1 MFENFPYTNFHDL
14 NLDFIIQKVLE
25 AYGPDNPPPV
35 GLVLSVNGMTGEVVL
50 FREQNVRLPDVE
62 DSSWNFYRLS
72 NENATG
78 IKFTNGGPAERID
91 GANRY
96 QIYDT
101 GNPPPSV
108 TPPVD
113 SVDGMTGT
121 VKTWANSQ
129 YQTLETPTTAPAN
142 IWDLRRELNN
152 GDKVGIEFE
161 YDSVNQVYKAYLK
174 YTPSGGSPTRVEL
187 LSTANIPASGVVS
200 VNSKTGIVNIYA
212 TDIALSDQS
221 QQSIADALSTI
232 TGDITTLSSTVASK
246 YTMPLNG
253 IPASD
258 LAPGVIP
265 DISGKL
271 DKPTVTGTTGQILT
285 LNSSQQPVWEN
296 KHKTL
301 ATVTADGIK
310 TYAQLLN
317 SLKPYL
323 DTVADVDIPYVVMKD
338 HVGNF
343 LNCINKNSSGY
354 VFAVTFSGPLE
365 NPPVLYWT
373 ARADI
378 TNDSKYTYSRN
389 IGGTASAVD
398 VSSIVATEGETLALY
413 V

>member
-14 NLDFIIQKVLE
+14 NLDWIIQRIME
-25 AYGPDNPPPV
+25 AYGPDNPPPT

-62 DSSWNFYRLS
+62 DSSWNFYRIS

-121 VKTWANSQ
+121 VKTWANSD

-174 YTPSGGSPTRVEL
+174 YTPSGGSPTRTEL

-200 VNSKTGIVNIYA
+200 VNTKTGIVNIYA

-221 QQSIADALSTI
+221 QDSIADAISTI
-232 TGDITTLSSTVASK
+232 TGNISTLSGTVATK
-246 YTMPLNG
+246 YTKPVNG

-258 LAPGVIP
+258 LASGVIP

-271 DKPTVTGTTGQILT
+271 DKPTMTGTTGQILA

-296 KHKTL
+296 KHKTI
-301 ATVTADGIK
+301 ATATADGIK

-317 SLKPYL
+317 TLKPYL
-323 DTVADVDIPYVVMKD
+323 DSVAPVDIPFVVLKD
-338 HVGNF
+338 HLGNF
-343 LNCINKNSSGY
+343 LNCINKTNGTY
-354 VFAVTFSGPLE
+354 IFATTFSAPLE
-365 NPPVLYWT
+365 AQPVLYWIE
-373 ARADI
+373 RVDI
-378 TNDSKYTYSRN
+378 GNTSVFTYSRN
-389 IGGTASAVD
+389 IAGTASAAD
-398 VSSIVATEGETLALY
+398 LSPIVANEGETLELY
-413 V
+413 I